1 MCKDVALEM
10 YRTPLPLDLRQLTY
24 FPNLDSSYPHMITW
38 NWLLGLPR

>member
-1 MCKDVALEM
+1 MRKDVALEM

-24 FPNLDSSYPHMITW
+24 ISNLDSSYPHMITW